1 MTTRL
6 ARWSST
12 ALLLGALPA
21 AAVAQ
26 PPRIAIAAHEIARG
40 VVLAPA
46 DIEYV
51 RSERVPDRVT
61 RNSTAPADCGPAPL
75 SDCPT
80 VRPALSDTLVGWM
93 TRRLIAAGEP
103 LRAPAVTPPQLVKSG
118 DVVDVVYQG
127 NGVLITMRGRATRS
141 AALGERLTVRMDN
154 QRKLEATVVAAG
166 RVRVD

>member
-1 MTTRL
+1 MTTHF
-6 ARWSST
+6 ARWGAI
-12 ALLLGALPA
+12 ALLLGAYPV

-26 PPRIAIAAHEIARG
+26 SSRVAIAAHEIARG

-46 DIEYV
+46 DIAYLPAEG
-51 RSERVPDRVT
+51 VPEHAT
-61 RNSTAPADCGPAPL
+61 QNSPLPDCGPVGQ
-75 SDCPT
+75 SDCQT
-80 VRPALSDTLVGWM
+80 VRPLLVGWM
-93 TRRLIAAGEP
+93 TKRLIVAGEP

-118 DVVDVVYQG
+118 DVVDVVYEG
-127 NGVLITMRGRATRS
+127 DRVLITMRGHATRS